1 MEHFICGESRI
12 WSVFQAACLKRSG
25 WSRPL
30 WCSRCQKLSERRC
43 PCEPLD
49 GFTLTLII
57 FEKQLST
64 AHFVFMIW
72 VVLGSIMTT
81 MLVQPS
87 NSGEVLN
94 MYIKFAQCGGIDGT
108 PAEKRAEMTNGR
120 NLLRVRGLFSDLL
133 RMSVG
138 VPGRKQNPR
147 FVSHKRQSGS
157 PLRLKPTPSS
167 GVRPAED
174 EGLMEALFFSCQH
187 TGTAGLTCRE
197 SGLACQCP

>member
-12 WSVFQAACLKRSG
+12 WSVFQAACSKRSG

-30 WCSRCQKLSERRC
+30 WRSRCRKLAERRC

-87 NSGEVLN
+87 SSGEVLN
-94 MYIKFAQCGGIDGT
+94 TLNLLSVAELT
-108 PAEKRAEMTNGR
+108 EHRREKRAKMTNGR

-157 PLRLKPTPSS
+157 QLRLKPTPSS